1 MSTPDRT
8 TAPGVETPRPWAHP
22 DSTVH
27 ELDGAR
33 SVRVFEMP
41 GQPVVC
47 VEITLPMP
55 WAAEPRELEGIGVI
69 VAATLEEGTQDH
81 SADELARAF
90 ERAGV
95 DLGISSTELGLVV
108 SLEMTPEH
116 LTDGLDL
123 VTELLARP
131 TFPEAAVARE
141 VRGRLFDIAQEMNTP
156 AVRAARE
163 FAALLHGP
171 EARAGRPGAGS
182 AETVQAVTRSDV
194 VAHHRAW
201 VRPAGAQVVVA
212 GPVGASEVVAAVQ
225 EHLVDPWREAVA
237 GWEEPAGELSVTGT
251 APGATTPASAAAS
264 APGTGGAD
272 DAPLELLV
280 IERRGAAQTEVR
292 LGWIGPTRHVEGG
305 YAPYAPLA
313 VHVGASPTSL
323 LDEVLREEKGWTY
336 GMRAA
341 FRPRAGRGEFMVSG
355 SFTTEATAEAVHE
368 LVRLLRG
375 VDAGIEEADAV
386 AARDFALLTAPMRY
400 ATGQVV
406 AHEAAVLGLDG
417 LSPEFTTRTLA
428 ELAEVDAAAMT
439 RAWRRWSGGRWV
451 MVLVG
456 DHAVWGAGL
465 DGLTPHTR
473 VLPAPGV

>member
-1 MSTPDRT
+1 MTAVDRS
-8 TAPGVETPRPWAHP
+8 TAPAVEQPGAWEFPA
-22 DSTVH
+22 SSVH
-27 ELDGAR
+27 TLEGAQQ
-33 SVRVFEMP
+33 VRVFELP
-41 GQPVVC
+41 GQPVVS
-47 VEITLPMP
+47 VEITVPMP
-55 WAAEPRELEGIGVI
+55 WAAEPRALEGIGVI
-69 VAATLEEGTQDH
+69 VATTLEEGTQDH
-81 SADELARAF
+81 SADQLARAF

-95 DLGISSTELGLVV
+95 DLGISSTEHGLMVG
-108 SLEMTPEH
+108 LEMVPERVA
-116 LTDGLDL
+116 DGLALAAD
-123 VTELLARP
+123 LLARP

-171 EARAGRPGAGS
+171 QARAGRPGAGS
-182 AETVQAVTRSDV
+182 AETVQAVTQADV

-212 GPVGASEVVAAVQ
+212 GPVGATEVAAAVQ
-225 EHLVDPWREAVA
+225 EHLVDPWRDAVD
-237 GWEEPAGELSVTGT
+237 GWQEPAGQVPDGGSAG
-251 APGATTPASAAAS
+251 SAAPDPAPAAS
-264 APGTGGAD
+264 ETAGDA
-272 DAPLELLV
+272 APLELLV
-280 IERRGAAQTEVR
+280 VERRGAAQTEVR
-292 LGWIGPTRHVEGG
+292 LGWIGPTRHTEGG

-355 SFTTEATAEAVHE
+355 SFTTEATAEATRE
-368 LVRLLRG
+368 LVRLLRS
-375 VDAGIEEADAV
+375 VDAGIDEADAT

-428 ELAEVDAAAMT
+428 ELAEVDAAAML

-465 DGLTPHTR
+465 DGLTPHTQ
-473 VLPAPGV
+473 VVPAPGP